1 MRSWNR
7 KRLEDEIQDLNE
19 WILELDKE
27 RKIAEANE
35 QVFKVKYIDAVT
47 LAQIRLHQWGKE
59 RDKHPDAQ
67 DKIAEQA
74 KEAKRHQKK
83 IEEQDKAAQKQQE
96 MYAQLLEELKVV
108 SADKIRSMQKE
119 WDDEQ
124 AARRHGGKW
133 WWPPWVV
140 QLICKLLISGTL
152 PSAVP
157 PTIQTFSETLLH
169 EKPKELPSVNFVC
182 ECCVIVEVIGE
193 TIAAIKLAHALKWDQ
208 LWYNGTTCQQILP

>member
-1 MRSWNR
+1 MLDHSDFDSHHLLYSYSPLSCAKQLQEQQKKDSCVKSLNSTQDHLQMKLCALQDTLDTMKRRLYEKKSKQR
-7 KRLEDEIQDLNE
+7 KVLTDEELKQKRLEDEIQDLNE
-19 WILELDKE
+19 WIRELDEE

-35 QVFKVKYIDAVT
+35 RVVKEKYIDAVT
-47 LAQIRLHQWGKE
+47 LAQTRLHQWGKE
-59 RDKHPDAQ
+59 RDKRRDAQ

-133 WWPPWVV
+133 
-140 QLICKLLISGTL
+140 
-152 PSAVP
+152 
-157 PTIQTFSETLLH
+157 
-169 EKPKELPSVNFVC
+169 
-182 ECCVIVEVIGE
+182 
-193 TIAAIKLAHALKWDQ
+193 
-208 LWYNGTTCQQILP
+208 